1 MDLHGVLAHSKSVEV
16 EELWR
21 QQQRQREELE
31 QLHSAHQRK
40 VSELQLTEITQSQ
53 QIGNLMLRLNYIS
66 LVVIFSNHI
75 YKTLFII
82 EVIFL

>member
-53 QIGNLMLRLNYIS
+53 PDWEFDAQTKLHFLSSYIFKPY
-66 LVVIFSNHI
+66 I
-75 YKTLFII
+75 
-82 EVIFL
+82 